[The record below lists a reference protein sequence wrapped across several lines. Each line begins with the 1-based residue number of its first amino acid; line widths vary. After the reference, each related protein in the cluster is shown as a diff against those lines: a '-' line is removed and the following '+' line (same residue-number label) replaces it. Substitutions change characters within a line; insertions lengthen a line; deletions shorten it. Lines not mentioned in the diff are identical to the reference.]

1 MASPS
6 PADRTPHL
14 LALKVLR
21 STRPSLVPSAP
32 LGCYVEGPGRDS
44 LAQLEESGL
53 SRRGSASG
61 FGRSGALSLPT
72 SFGTIYLGCVPCSAQ
87 SHGPTDQVLTLRET
101 FNAVLSLSNDLHSS
115 PAHASSIASQP
126 VLKVEMH
133 TGLMPQGPSAKIVL
147 ANVEAHEADGT
158 LAPGQSVET
167 TVAHEL
173 KELGAHA
180 LVCTVTYVAEVQGED
195 GSTRLMSRSFRKVR
209 TYVPAGHPRVAL
221 MFPDLRQVYKF
232 QVNNPLSVRTKA
244 HAPSPAT
251 ATSYLSPAERS
262 KIFLEVQVHNHC
274 EHAMYFER
282 MRFDPLAGL
291 SLDDASAALF
301 EGADALL
308 PAGGVRQF
316 LYILQPGKG
325 AAPAPPGSSQGLGR
339 LDIVWRTPHGEVGR
353 LQSSTLGRRV
363 PQFGGSGAAAENL
376 AVPTAT
382 PAPGRQLL
390 HPERSVP
397 VGESPAL
404 PPLPPSS
411 GPLVPS
417 ADGIA
422 CDLFVESVTPFSSFE
437 PPLASFCAEEPFTVT
452 FVIALRETAPLPVG
466 SKRRLHLAAQH
477 VAWHPSALSP
487 PPVRADPAP
496 PAARH
501 GAQPSVTLE
510 LPGSLPSIQ
519 PSVTS
524 LQQQQL
530 LRRSPGAST
539 LANSSRTSLE
549 SIAASAAPVTGAN
562 AQHAPTLRGV
572 QLPHPTPSPS
582 ALRVGSGLH
591 LPSSSV
597 VLLGANVRDLGEI
610 ELAAP
615 LDDGDGEGGPVEHV
629 RFSMRFCALEQG
641 LVRVGGLRVLLL
653 DSEVVEA
660 GKGQASMAQEGDAG
674 EGWAAT
680 TLLELGTFAEV
691 WITTSKG
698 K

>member
-6 PADRTPHL
+6 PTDRTPHL
-14 LALKVLR
+14 LAFKVLR

-32 LGCYVEGPGRDS
+32 LGHYVEGPGGDS
-44 LAQLEESGL
+44 LAQLEENGM
-53 SRRGSASG
+53 RRPGGASG

-72 SFGTIYLGCVPCSAQ
+72 SFGTIYLG
-87 SHGPTDQVLTLRET
+87 ET

-133 TGLMPQGPSAKIVL
+133 TGLTPQGPSAKIVL
-147 ANVEAHEADGT
+147 ANVEAHEAGGM

-173 KELGAHA
+173 KELGPHA
-180 LVCTVTYVAEVQGED
+180 LVCTVTYGAEVQGED
-195 GSTRLMSRSFRKVR
+195 GSTRLMSRSFRK
-209 TYVPAGHPRVAL
+209 
-221 MFPDLRQVYKF
+221 VYKF

-363 PQFGGSGAAAENL
+363 PQFGVSGAAAENL

-390 HPERSVP
+390 HPGRSVP

-422 CDLFVESVTPFSSFE
+422 CDLFVESVTPFSSSK
-437 PPLASFCAEEPFTVT
+437 PPLAPFCAEEPFTVT
-452 FVIALRETAPLPVG
+452 FVIALRETAPLPAG

-487 PPVRADPAP
+487 PPLRADPAP

-510 LPGSLPSIQ
+510 LPGSLPSSQ

-530 LRRSPGAST
+530 LRPSPGAST
-539 LANSSRTSLE
+539 LANSTRTSLE
-549 SIAASAAPVTGAN
+549 SIAASAAPASRAN
-562 AQHAPTLRGV
+562 AQLAPTLRGV

-582 ALRVGSGLH
+582 ASRLGSGLQ

-674 EGWAAT
+674 EGRAAT
-680 TLLELGTFAEV
+680 TLLELGTLAEV

>member
-72 SFGTIYLGCVPCSAQ
+72 SFGTIYLG
-87 SHGPTDQVLTLRET
+87 ET

-133 TGLMPQGPSAKIVL
+133 TGLTPQGPSAKIVL
-147 ANVEAHEADGT
+147 ANVEAHEAGGM

-180 LVCTVTYVAEVQGED
+180 LVCTVTYGAEVRGED
-195 GSTRLMSRSFRKVR
+195 GSTRLLSRSFRK
-209 TYVPAGHPRVAL
+209 
-221 MFPDLRQVYKF
+221 VYKF

-363 PQFGGSGAAAENL
+363 PQFGVSGAAAENL

-390 HPERSVP
+390 HPVRSVP

-422 CDLFVESVTPFSSFE
+422 CELFVESVTPFSSFE

-452 FVIALRETAPLPVG
+452 FVIALRETAPLPLG

-477 VAWHPSALSP
+477 VAWQPSALSP
-487 PPVRADPAP
+487 PPPQVDP
-496 PAARH
+496 
-501 GAQPSVTLE
+501 
-510 LPGSLPSIQ
+510 

-530 LRRSPGAST
+530 LRPSPGAST
-539 LANSSRTSLE
+539 LTNSTRTSLE
-549 SIAASAAPVTGAN
+549 SIAASAAPASRAN
-562 AQHAPTLRGV
+562 AQLAPTLRGV

-582 ALRVGSGLH
+582 ASRLGSGLQ
-591 LPSSSV
+591 LSSSSV

-615 LDDGDGEGGPVEHV
+615 LDNGDGEGGPVEHV
-629 RFSMRFCALEQG
+629 RFSMLFCALEQG

-660 GKGQASMAQEGDAG
+660 GKGQASMAQAGDAG
-674 EGWAAT
+674 EGRAAT
-680 TLLELGTFAEV
+680 TLLELGTFAEL